1 MLVITEVLGL
11 NKLIDVQDLKVH
23 FNTKRGFIEDIF
35 SKEQVVVKAVD
46 GVSFSLKEGEILSLA
61 GESGSGKTTVGKA
74 VLNLIK
80 PTGGKILFD
89 NEDISIKS
97 AKELKIFRQN
107 AQMIFQDPYQ
117 SLNPKQA
124 VIDIVSEPLLI
135 HNLIHGE
142 KDKKDK
148 VIAALELAGLTPAE
162 KYLYRYPHELS
173 GGERQRAAIAGSI
186 ILNPKLIVADE
197 PVSMLDVSIR
207 IGILNLLMA
216 LRDKKNISFMFITHD
231 LSLAWLISDRI
242 AIMYLGKIVE
252 LGGPELIEG
261 KCLHPYT
268 KALIDVMP
276 APKAIKNRSKKALK
290 GDTPN
295 PIKIPSGCRF
305 HPRCSIA
312 EDICK
317 VEEPPLIDI
326 SRGHQAACHLIE
338 T

>member
-1 MLVITEVLGL
+1 MNE
-11 NKLIDVQDLKVH
+11 LIDVKGLKVY
-23 FNTKRGFIEDIF
+23 FNIKRGFIEDIF
-35 SKEQVVVKAVD
+35 SKEQVVIKAVD

-61 GESGSGKTTVGKA
+61 GESGSGKTTAGKA
-74 VLNLIK
+74 VLNLVK
-80 PTGGKILFD
+80 PTSGKVLFD
-89 NEDISIKS
+89 NEDISIKN
-97 AKELKIFRQN
+97 AKELKVFRQN

-124 VIDIVSEPLLI
+124 VIDIISEPLLI
-135 HNLIHGE
+135 HNLVHGE
-142 KDKKDK
+142 KEKKYK
-148 VIAALELAGLTPAE
+148 VIAALEQAGLTPAE
-162 KYLYRYPHELS
+162 EYLYRYPHELS

-186 ILNPKLIVADE
+186 ILNPKFIVADE

-207 IGILNLLMA
+207 IGILNLLME
-216 LRDKKNISFMFITHD
+216 LRDQKKISFIFITHD

-252 LGGPELIEG
+252 SGGPELIEG

-276 APKAIKNRSKKALK
+276 VPKAMKNRSKNVLK
-290 GDTPN
+290 GETPN

-305 HPRCSIA
+305 HPRCSLA

-317 VEEPPLIDI
+317 MEEPPLIDI
-326 SRGHQAACHLIE
+326 CKGHQVACHLVLR
-338 T
+338 